1 MDITRDRWSYVR
13 DAKPLAGHRMALAFE
28 DGRRGV
34 YDMTPLL
41 GWPVYG
47 RLTDPATFGAMRVEG
62 GEMESPYASPWLG
75 AADERAKNPCLFVA
89 ADESRPKS

>member
-62 GEMESPYASPWLG
+62 GTVAWPGDIDISPEELYFHFRL
-75 AADERAKNPCLFVA
+75 L
-89 ADESRPKS
+89 